1 MVAGDGVDELD
12 VYAHPVGAALNASF
26 KNVAHVET
34 AADLLGVD
42 RFTLVRGGG
51 IARDHNRIVEAR
63 EVGRQAL
70 GHAVDKHLVLE
81 IHAKAGEWQ
90 HHDRQA
96 RRRRLLD
103 GGWAGGRAGLG
114 RGANLERIDPDW
126 LDDILEFS
134 LAKVADHEIETTFD
148 LSVSVLRQA
157 DRSGLR
163 DSLETR
169 GDIDA
174 VTHQVSVAL
183 FDHVSEMNDNAEV
196 DAALGRQAGV
206 ALRKAML
213 QFDCATYGVNDAAK
227 LNDGAVAGALDHTPA
242 VDRDRGLDQV
252 APQRAQ
258 TRQDSIF
265 VSARE
270 PREADDIHHENRR
283 QLAFFT
289 HSWSSASDE
298 ALYRAAASTIQHL
311 RAEAPKR

>member
-51 IARDHNRIVEAR
+51 IARDHNRIVKAR

-103 GGWAGGRAGLG
+103 GGWAGGWAGLG
-114 RGANLERIDPDW
+114 RGANLERIDPDR
-126 LDDILEFS
+126 LDDVLEFS

-157 DRSGLR
+157 DCSGLR
-163 DSLETR
+163 YAFETR

-183 FDHVSEMNDNAEV
+183 FDHVSEMNADPELN
-196 DAALGRQAGV
+196 AALRRQAGV
-206 ALRKAML
+206 ALQESVL
-213 QFDCATYGVNDAAK
+213 QLDRAAYCVDHATKFDNE
-227 LNDGAVAGALDHTPA
+227 AVARALDYTSSMDG
-242 VDRDRGLDQV
+242 DRWLNQV
-252 APQRAQ
+252 APQRA
-258 TRQDSIF
+258 
-265 VSARE
+265 
-270 PREADDIHHENRR
+270 
-283 QLAFFT
+283 
-289 HSWSSASDE
+289 
-298 ALYRAAASTIQHL
+298 
-311 RAEAPKR
+311 